1 MRTIPRWTRLLI
13 NFLSSFLTVY
23 HVYLLFDMKP
33 IRPPILWGFFL
44 QKYVYDFTIHLQSR
58 VKEWNLS
65 IHELS
70 LYAKRQLKC
79 IVISQANNIVY
90 SNLFIEKRGGIF
102 HPIDIFN
109 EPMLNDTTSVRFK
122 CTENDN
128 LKKIKI

>member
-1 MRTIPRWTRLLI
+1 M
-13 NFLSSFLTVY
+13 
-23 HVYLLFDMKP
+23 
-33 IRPPILWGFFL
+33 
-44 QKYVYDFTIHLQSR
+44 
-58 VKEWNLS
+58 S

-102 HPIDIFN
+102 HPIDMFN